1 MMAIAA
7 TGNSYYAYEAGRI
20 SAEESRAVG
29 IHFNLAPVVDVNNNP
44 KNPIINTRSFGEVP
58 DSVQKYSK
66 DFIKG
71 LKDFGMLTTAKHF
84 PGHGDTETDSHS
96 ALAMIP
102 SDSARLSVTAS
113 TTSSTSDGA
122 QIIIITPTGKTVI
135 IDIEVDRRNCGSL
148 IHDTH

>member
-1 MMAIAA
+1 M
-7 TGNSYYAYEAGRI
+7 
-20 SAEESRAVG
+20 
-29 IHFNLAPVVDVNNNP
+29 VDVNNNP

-102 SDSARLSVTAS
+102 SDSARLWN
-113 TTSSTSDGA
+113 
-122 QIIIITPTGKTVI
+122 
-135 IDIEVDRRNCGSL
+135 IELPPFRYAIEAGVDAVMIAHVSAPDFQRHSEVPALSL
-148 IHDTH
+148 IHI

>member
-1 MMAIAA
+1 MRSTAKDRGFTMDVESGLGRRYNGSVRLPPMMAIAA

-102 SDSARLSVTAS
+102 SDSARLWN
-113 TTSSTSDGA
+113 
-122 QIIIITPTGKTVI
+122 
-135 IDIEVDRRNCGSL
+135 IELPPRP
-148 IHDTH
+148 